1 MPSIRVGFSTDL
13 NIIGGLTGI
22 GTTNPAARL
31 DVAGQIAVED
41 TAGSGGVSTFR
52 EYQGFSQVEA
62 KITNNITIDN
72 ESGGPYSSLTGEIK
86 ITEETTVSSGST
98 VEVGKTKTLTVTDRF
113 AVPLGET
120 NNRDNA
126 PEAGTTR
133 FNQDFGTLEFF
144 DGANWKTVNSY
155 ARYHG
160 GDAGRGVFGG
170 GGLTPN
176 NVATIQFVNIS
187 STGNA
192 QNFGDLDSAKY
203 AAAGAS
209 SNIRGLFAG
218 GNPVTNVIQYIT
230 IASSGGAI
238 NFGDLLDG
246 SGKERVAPAS
256 SSTRAV
262 FAGGRTPTQLN
273 EIDYVEIGT
282 VGDALDF
289 GDLGGTYRNQGGC
302 SSTTRGF
309 FVGGSYDPVGN
320 LSMMEYITFAS
331 KGNSLEFGNLT
342 QTKSGIAGCSN
353 ATRGVFGGGL
363 IFVSPTNVS
372 VSTIEYISLQSLGNA
387 TNFGNLIE
395 SLDSQGASSNQI
407 RGVFAGGYGRSPNPN
422 TGDRKTIQYVTI
434 PTTGN
439 ALDFGELSVGGLSP
453 AGLSDSHG
461 GLGGF

>member
-1 MPSIRVGFSTDL
+1 MPKIRIGFSTDFNL
-13 NIIGGLTGI
+13 VNEQVGI
-22 GTTNPAARL
+22 GTTNPESRL
-31 DVAGQIAVED
+31 NVPGQILAD
-41 TAGSGGVSTFR
+41 NTAGSGGVSTYR
-52 EYQGFSQVEA
+52 EYQGFHQTQSNVSH
-62 KITNNITIDN
+62 KVTIDATTAGN
-72 ESGGPYSSLTGEIK
+72 LNSLSGELRIDGDVTIAPDTSVTSGKIDSLTA
-86 ITEETTVSSGST
+86 
-98 VEVGKTKTLTVTDRF
+98 TDKF

-120 NNRDNA
+120 NNRENTS
-126 PEAGTTR
+126 EAGTTR

-144 DGANWKTVNSY
+144 DGVNWKTVNSY
-155 ARYHG
+155 SRPSG
-160 GDAGRGVFGG
+160 SSRGIFGG

-192 QNFGDLDSAKY
+192 QYFGDLDSAKY
-203 AAAGAS
+203 ASAGAS

-238 NFGDLLDG
+238 NFGDLLDS

-289 GDLGGTYRNQGGC
+289 GDLGSTYRNQGAC

-363 IFVSPTNVS
+363 IFVSPTNLS

-395 SLDSQGASSNQI
+395 SLDSQSASSNQI

-439 ALDFGELSVGGLSP
+439 AQDFGELSAGGLSP

>member
-1 MPSIRVGFSTDL
+1 M
-13 NIIGGLTGI
+13 
-22 GTTNPAARL
+22 
-31 DVAGQIAVED
+31 
-41 TAGSGGVSTFR
+41 
-52 EYQGFSQVEA
+52 
-62 KITNNITIDN
+62 
-72 ESGGPYSSLTGEIK
+72 
-86 ITEETTVSSGST
+86 
-98 VEVGKTKTLTVTDRF
+98 
-113 AVPLGET
+113 
-120 NNRDNA
+120 
-126 PEAGTTR
+126 
-133 FNQDFGTLEFF
+133 
-144 DGANWKTVNSY
+144 
-155 ARYHG
+155 
-160 GDAGRGVFGG
+160 
-170 GGLTPN
+170 
-176 NVATIQFVNIS
+176 
-187 STGNA
+187 
-192 QNFGDLDSAKY
+192 
-203 AAAGAS
+203 
-209 SNIRGLFAG
+209 
-218 GNPVTNVIQYIT
+218 TNVIQYIT

-238 NFGDLLDG
+238 NFGDLLDS

-289 GDLGGTYRNQGGC
+289 GDLGSTYRNQGAC

-363 IFVSPTNVS
+363 IFVSPTNLS

-395 SLDSQGASSNQI
+395 SLDSQSASSNQI

-439 ALDFGELSVGGLSP
+439 AQDFGELSAGGLSP